1 MWREAIQRPDYSSVS
16 RPRRFWQLRARRIA
30 ANIAKVPDFYEVKK
44 SVLFLVGRAIV
55 VRTFLTV
62 IMGAML
68 LGGCAEKTTEGSV
81 QAVSAQ
87 EDKDRAACLGQA
99 LKKESYDEHQKSFT
113 SCMRARGRDDKLY
126 PSETTAKARN
136 PGDDLKNIAQESSP
150 ELAASESYER
160 AVADYNNCVLEH
172 TSNLSACEKQRAIM
186 NGLGKV
192 SSRLSLRQSYQTA
205 PGFPK
210 TTNTA
215 GITQGAN
222 TAHTTQAT
230 SQVPVQIP
238 QTPQATPS
246 QTPAPIAPQTT
257 SSRMPP
263 PISLA
268 PPTTSE

>member
-1 MWREAIQRPDYSSVS
+1 
-16 RPRRFWQLRARRIA
+16 
-30 ANIAKVPDFYEVKK
+30 
-44 SVLFLVGRAIV
+44 
-55 VRTFLTV
+55 
-62 IMGAML
+62 MGAML
-68 LGGCAEKTTEGSV
+68 LGGCAAKPTEGSA

-87 EDKDRAACLGQA
+87 EDKDRAACLEQQ
-99 LKKESYDEHQKSFT
+99 LKKESYDEHQKSFA
-113 SCMRARGRDDKLY
+113 SCMRARGYHEAKLY
-126 PSETTAKARN
+126 PSETTANATN
-136 PGDDLKNIAQESSP
+136 PLIGDGLKNIARESTP
-150 ELAASESYER
+150 ELAASEGYER

-172 TSNLSACEKQRAIM
+172 TANLSACEKQRAIM

-222 TAHTTQAT
+222 TVNTPRAT
-230 SQVPVQIP
+230 LSQVPAQIP

-246 QTPAPIAPQTT
+246 QTPASIAPPTT
-257 SSRMPP
+257 SSRMPA

-268 PPTTSE
+268 PPTTSSLPAQIAPPARETVVDHPEPVDAPSSQNFGLAHE